1 MVNKKK
7 KKANIILKA
16 FLNGLKNNQINVV
29 IVELKKKIW
38 NCTFMKIIY
47 SIKKQDKGEK
57 S

>member
-1 MVNKKK
+1 MVNKK